1 MKIEKN
7 IIKNQNIL
15 YQRNFYMK
23 ILENYL
29 LIQMLQK
36 EQIFKYININL
47 YIACMVKT

>member
-23 ILENYL
+23 IQENYL
-29 LIQMLQK
+29 LIQM
-36 EQIFKYININL
+36 
-47 YIACMVKT
+47 